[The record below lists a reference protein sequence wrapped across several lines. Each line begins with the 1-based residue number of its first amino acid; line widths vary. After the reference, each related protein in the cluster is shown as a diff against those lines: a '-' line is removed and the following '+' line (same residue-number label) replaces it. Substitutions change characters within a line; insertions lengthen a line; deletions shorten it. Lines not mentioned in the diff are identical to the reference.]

1 MVLTSKPTPC
11 IPQLI
16 VGLGNPGSKYERTRH
31 NTGFAAID
39 AAAIAWKIALKEQR
53 QFQGWYG
60 DGLGLHGHKLRL
72 LKPST
77 YMNGSGQ
84 ALRAV
89 TDWFKLPPREVLV
102 IYDDMDLPLGRI
114 RLRLSGSAG
123 SHNGMKSAI
132 DHLGTQDFPRLRI
145 GIGCPRTRDVDQT
158 PTGYVLGHFSPRE
171 TTILERVLKGVVAAV
186 EACLDQGVEQAM
198 NRYNSVTFLD
208 DSDFS
213 QQVRANWQK

>member
-1 MVLTSKPTPC
+1 MVLISKPN

-16 VGLGNPGSKYERTRH
+16 VGLGNPGSKYKRTRH
-31 NTGFAAID
+31 NAGFAAID
-39 AAAIAWKIALKEQR
+39 AVASARNIALKEQHR
-53 QFQGWYG
+53 FHGWYG
-60 DGLGLHGHKLRL
+60 EGLGPHGRKLRS

-77 YMNGSGQ
+77 YMNRSGQ
-84 ALRAV
+84 AIQAATHRFGLR
-89 TDWFKLPPREVLV
+89 PREVLV

-132 DHLGTQDFPRLRI
+132 AHLGTQNFPRLRI
-145 GIGCPRTRDVDQT
+145 GIGCPRTCDVDQK
-158 PTGYVLGHFSPRE
+158 PIGYVLGHFSPGE

-198 NRYNSVTFLD
+198 NRYNSVTFLN

-213 QQVRANWQK
+213 EQVRAN